1 MKEFEDMIKDWTV
14 NKEDSETE
22 ETCPW
27 MITTNELATQK
38 SKVNKTATPC
48 TVQHK
53 QRVNS
58 SSDAT

>member
-1 MKEFEDMIKDWTV
+1 MIKDWTV

-58 SSDAT
+58 SSEAT